1 MEYIPSFRDNLR
13 DDIQPSFV
21 DSLMHYGVK
30 GMKKGVRRWTDENG
44 NLTPEGIEHYK
55 NAGSKEQI
63 EWARRTANSKTLKP
77 EDIVQKD
84 LKRERLQQI
93 VSARKQ
99 QQANQNVNNAKPQSA
114 KNPSPNDV
122 RDAMA
127 TIRKRQAAQQL
138 VKEHNDKVAA
148 AERLHK
154 YGYLK

>member
-30 GMKKGVRRWTDENG
+30 GMQKGVRRWTDENG

-63 EWARRTANSKTLKP
+63 EWAERTANAKNLKP

-99 QQANQNVNNAKPQSA
+99 QQANQNAN
-114 KNPSPNDV
+114 NPSPNDV
-122 RDAMA
+122 RDVME
-127 TIRKRQAAQQL
+127 TMRKRQAAQEL
-138 VKEHNDKVAA
+138 VKKHNDKVAA
-148 AERLHK
+148 EERLRR
-154 YGYLK
+154 YGYLR